1 MNEIILND
9 RAVIAVTGPDA
20 EHFLQNLVTTN
31 LDDLSVG
38 HARAG
43 ALLTPQGK
51 ILLDFVISRRGEGG
65 FLLETDRE
73 LKNDLVKRLTLYK
86 LRASVT
92 IAADEL
98 VHVFVSSDDAAQGP
112 GLRDER
118 FRTGQTV
125 RRHYRASPD
134 IAGDTPRQDYDRLRI
149 INGVAE
155 CPADFAASDV
165 FPHDVLYD
173 LNGGVSFRKGCFVG
187 QEVVSRMQHRGSARR
202 RTLVAVSDGA
212 PIPSGAALLAGEKT
226 IGTTG
231 TAVETRALVIARTDR
246 VSDALASDT
255 ALTIGNTA
263 VTLAFPAWTGLS
275 LQPGLA
281 SGTDQRAGEQA

>member
-1 MNEIILND
+1 M
-9 RAVIAVTGPDA
+9 
-20 EHFLQNLVTTN
+20 
-31 LDDLSVG
+31 
-38 HARAG
+38 
-43 ALLTPQGK
+43 TPQGK

-73 LKNDLVKRLTLYK
+73 LKNDLVKRLTLYELQGQCDGPCSGSK
-86 LRASVT
+86 
-92 IAADEL
+92 L
-98 VHVFVSSDDAAQGP
+98 VHVFVSSEAMRRRP
-112 GLRDER
+112 RLRDER

-231 TAVETRALVIARTDR
+231 TVVETQALVIARTDR
-246 VSDALASDT
+246 VSDAPCR
-255 ALTIGNTA
+255 GNGA
-263 VTLAFPAWTGLS
+263 DDRHAGCHTLPFRPDHLGLS

-281 SGTDQRAGEQA
+281 SGTDQGRL